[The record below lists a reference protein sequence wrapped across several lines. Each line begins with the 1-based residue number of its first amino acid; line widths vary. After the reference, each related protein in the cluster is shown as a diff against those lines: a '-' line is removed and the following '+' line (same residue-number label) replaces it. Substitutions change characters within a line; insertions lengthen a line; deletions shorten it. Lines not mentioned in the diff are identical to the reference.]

1 MRETEGEEMLEYV
14 QYTVPNAE
22 ALREQINKVKGDRS
36 MTMFADDIKRS
47 SPNVKVS
54 APTISR
60 ACNWSGGKPVSIELL
75 EAIAL
80 IADKDSGVTLETLV
94 AANGMRSKDEDSLL
108 SKRDTAAR
116 RRETA
121 MEIDRSAV
129 MIIQNEITCRGY
141 AVRKLS
147 GLYSGYSLHGYMYQ
161 RDRVFP
167 RNYNFGFSVSGMSPC
182 NTWKFGLCPTRLSE
196 DSNENAIE
204 AHVGNFINKI
214 ASVFA
219 SDSFESD
226 LYETEKYSFMFVDK
240 KIYDAFLKRISD
252 HDMMV
257 NGLMT
262 AILIDIEN
270 YRVLEENQLKRYDGA
285 EASSFFKEPILQDEE
300 NMELF
305 DTVDFEDE
313 GEL

>member
-1 MRETEGEEMLEYV
+1 MLEYV

-22 ALREQINKVKGDRS
+22 ALREQINKVKGERS

-47 SPNVKVS
+47 SPSVKVS

-60 ACNWSGGKPVSIELL
+60 ACNWSGGNPVSIELL
-75 EAIAL
+75 EAIAR

-94 AANGMRSKDEDSLL
+94 AANGMRSRDEDSLL
-108 SKRDTAAR
+108 SKRDSAAR
-116 RRETA
+116 RREFA
-121 MEIDRSAV
+121 MEIDRSVV

-147 GLYSGYSLHGYMYQ
+147 GLYNGYSLHGYMYQ
-161 RDRVFP
+161 QDRVFP
-167 RNYNFGFSVSGMSPC
+167 RNYNFGFSVSGMSPYS
-182 NTWKFGLCPTRLSE
+182 TWKYGLCPTRLSE

-204 AHVGNFINKI
+204 AHTGNFINRI

-219 SDSFESD
+219 SDSIESD
-226 LYETEKYSFMFVDK
+226 LYETEKYSFVFVDR
-240 KIYDAFLKRISD
+240 KIYDTFLKRLNG

-262 AILIDIEN
+262 AILVDLED
-270 YRVLEENQLKRYDGA
+270 YCVLEETQLKRYDGA
-285 EASSFFKEPILQDEE
+285 EASSFFKEPIFQDEA
-300 NMELF
+300 NLELF
-305 DTVDFEDE
+305 EAIDFEDE

>member
-1 MRETEGEEMLEYV
+1 MSEVLEYV
-14 QYTVPNAE
+14 QYSVPNAE
-22 ALREQINKVKGDRS
+22 ELKEQINKVRGDRS
-36 MTMFADDIKRS
+36 MVTFADDIKRS

-60 ACNWSGGKPVSIELL
+60 ACNWSGGNPVSIELL
-75 EAIAL
+75 EAIAK
-80 IADKDSGVTLETLV
+80 IADKDSGVSIETLA
-94 AANGMRSKDEDSLL
+94 AANGMRSKDEV

-121 MEIDRSAV
+121 MEIDRNVV

-141 AVRKLS
+141 SVRKLS
-147 GLYSGYSLHGYMYQ
+147 GMYSGYSLHGYMEQ

-182 NTWKFGLCPTRLSE
+182 STWKFGLCPTKLRE
-196 DSNENAIE
+196 DSNENTIE
-204 AHVGNFINKI
+204 AYVGNFINRV

-219 SDSFESD
+219 GDSFEGE
-226 LYETEKYSFMFVDK
+226 LYETEKYSFVFVNR
-240 KIYDAFLKRISD
+240 KIYDAFLKRIND
-252 HDMMV
+252 HDVRV

-262 AILIDIEN
+262 AILVDLDE
-270 YRVLEENQLKRYDGA
+270 YCVSEETQLRRYDEE
-285 EASSFFKEPILQDEE
+285 EASSFFKNPILQDEDD
-300 NMELF
+300 MELF
-305 DTVDFEDE
+305 EPIDFEDE

>member
-1 MRETEGEEMLEYV
+1 MLEYV

-60 ACNWSGGKPVSIELL
+60 ACNWSGGNPVSIELL
-75 EAIAL
+75 EAIAR
-80 IADKDSGVTLETLV
+80 IADKDSGVALETLV
-94 AANGMRSKDEDSLL
+94 AANGMRSKDEV
-108 SKRDTAAR
+108 SKRDTAAK
-116 RRETA
+116 RRESA
-121 MEIDRSAV
+121 IEIDRSAV
-129 MIIQNEITCRGY
+129 MILQNEITCRGY
-141 AVRKLS
+141 VVRKLS
-147 GLYSGYSLHGYMYQ
+147 GLYNGYSLNGYMYQ
-161 RDRVFP
+161 KDRVFP

-182 NTWKFGLCPTRLSE
+182 STWKFGLCPTRLSE

-204 AHVGNFINKI
+204 AHAGNFINKI

-219 SDSFESD
+219 SDGFESE
-226 LYETEKYSFMFVDK
+226 LYETEKYSFMFVDR

-252 HDMMV
+252 HDVMV
-257 NGLMT
+257 NGIMT
-262 AILIDIEN
+262 AILVDLEE
-270 YRVLEENQLKRYDGA
+270 YCVLEERQLKRYDGA
-285 EASSFFKEPILQDEE
+285 VASSFFKEAILREDE

-305 DTVDFEDE
+305 EPIDFEDE

>member
-1 MRETEGEEMLEYV
+1 MLEYV

-22 ALREQINKVKGDRS
+22 ALKEQINKVKGDRS

-60 ACNWSGGKPVSIELL
+60 ACNWSGGNPVSIELL
-75 EAIAL
+75 EAIAR
-80 IADKDSGVTLETLV
+80 IADKDSGVTIETLA

-108 SKRDTAAR
+108 SKRDIAAR

-121 MEIDRSAV
+121 MEIDRSAAI
-129 MIIQNEITCRGY
+129 IIQNEITCRGY
-141 AVRKLS
+141 SVRKLS
-147 GLYSGYSLHGYMYQ
+147 EIYNGHFLRGYMGQ
-161 RDRVFP
+161 QDRVFP

-182 NTWKFGLCPTRLSE
+182 STWKFGLNSTRLSE
-196 DSNENAIE
+196 DSSKNAIE
-204 AHVGNFINKI
+204 AHVGHYINKI
-214 ASVFA
+214 AAVFA
-219 SDSFESD
+219 SDSMESE
-226 LYETEKYSFMFVDK
+226 LYETEKYSFVFVDR
-240 KIYDAFLKRISD
+240 KIYDAFLIRISD

-270 YRVLEENQLKRYDGA
+270 YRVLEEKQLKRYDDA
-285 EASSFFKEPILQDEE
+285 EASSFFKEPIIQDEE
-300 NMELF
+300 IMELF